1 MTTQELS
8 DLMKS
13 GFDAVNK
20 RLDGIDKRFDGI
32 DSRFRNVETDVSW
45 IKGKM
50 EGKAEGGGKML
61 SIITV
66 CTAVGAVILA
76 LVALFVK

>member
-1 MTTQELS
+1 MTTQELA

-13 GFDAVNK
+13 GFDAINK
-20 RLDGIDKRFDGI
+20 RLDGIDNRLAGI
-32 DSRFRNVETDVSW
+32 DSRLRTVETDVSW

-50 EGKAEGGGKML
+50 EGKAEGGGKVL

-66 CTAVGAVILA
+66 CTAVGAAILA
-76 LVALFVK
+76 LVALLVK